1 MFYFR
6 EEYRQWEPTKAKSV
20 EGARRAA
27 VRRSAFRGTRLQ
39 VAVKEDGEMRIV
51 FCRLGSGQWILY

>member
-6 EEYRQWEPTKAKSV
+6 EEYRQWEPTRAKSA

-27 VRRSAFRGTRLQ
+27 VRRSAFKGTRLQ
-39 VAVKEDGEMRIV
+39 VAVKEGDEMRVV
-51 FCRLGSGQWILY
+51 FCRLGTGQWILW